1 MLQWYRSS
9 SEVREHMGKWG
20 KQVSSPQKVVGF
32 PFWEGRGA
40 GQIVAKTDWQTIY
53 WPNMLL

>member
-1 MLQWYRSS
+1 MQ
-9 SEVREHMGKWG
+9 EHMGMWG
-20 KQVSSPQKVVGF
+20 KQVSSAQKVVGF
-32 PFWEGRGA
+32 PFWEGRAA